1 MIYHSQLKR
10 PVRLALFAALGL
22 VAIVSLPKKGKATGT
37 IGKEDLAGPW
47 QIALQGNTGCGSA
60 TMLFTGTL
68 SNAGS
73 GSGTLVG
80 HSTGCPDSSQ
90 TQTFTITSLN
100 PNGSG
105 KAGLSCGPGCGWDF
119 TIQVSPDR
127 SMFSLVDVDP
137 NNPLNTPAGIAIH
150 Q

>member
-1 MIYHSQLKR
+1 MKLNTLG
-10 PVRLALFAALGL
+10 RLALVAVLGL
-22 VAIVSLPKKGKATGT
+22 ITILSLPKLSKATGA

-60 TMLFTGTL
+60 SMLFIGTL
-68 SNAGS
+68 STAGS

-80 HSTGCPDSSQ
+80 HSTGCADSSQ

-100 PNGSG
+100 ANGSG
-105 KAGLSCGPGCGWDF
+105 KASLTCGPGCGWDF
-119 TIQVSPDR
+119 TIQVSPER

-137 NNPLNTPAGIAIH
+137 LNVNNTPAGIAIH